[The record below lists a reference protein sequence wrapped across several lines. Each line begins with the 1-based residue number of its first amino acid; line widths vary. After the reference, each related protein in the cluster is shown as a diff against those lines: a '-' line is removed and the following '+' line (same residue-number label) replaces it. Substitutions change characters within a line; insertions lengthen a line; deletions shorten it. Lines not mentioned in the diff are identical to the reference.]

1 MKFLTL
7 RLSGLCLAIIA
18 GAITLF
24 PQTPAPSQATKP
36 QLPPQQQAWEI
47 LNAGVQEKSADKRNQ
62 AVRALGI
69 IPGDL
74 KVIEIAERALQDEK
88 PEVRAAAAVALGL
101 MGSAPSIPKLKDALS
116 DKDGSVVL
124 AAAHSLWSLK
134 DSSAYEVYYG
144 VLTGERKA
152 GGGLISDGMKTLRD
166 RKKMAEFGFEE
177 GIGYIP
183 FAGMGYS
190 AVKALTKDDA
200 SPIRAGAAAIL
211 ANDPDPLSGQ
221 ALVKAASDKSWVVRV
236 AALDALAKRG
246 DPQFISN
253 IVPEMSDEKDA
264 VRYNAAAVV
273 IKLDNDAAAAK
284 AAKEKTAKPKQTK
297 KPAKKKK

>member
-1 MKFLTL
+1 MKFLTS
-7 RLSGLCLAIIA
+7 RPSGLSLAIIA
-18 GAITLF
+18 GAMTLG
-24 PQTPAPSQATKP
+24 PQTPTQSPATKP
-36 QLPPQQQAWEI
+36 VQTPQERAWEI
-47 LNAGVQEKSADKRNQ
+47 LNTGVHEKSADKRNQ

-69 IPGDL
+69 IPGDP
-74 KVIEIAERALQDEK
+74 KVSEIAERALKDEK

-101 MGSAPSIPKLKDALS
+101 MGSVPSIPKLKDALA

-134 DSSAYEVYYG
+134 DTSAYEVYYG

-152 GGGLISDGMKTLRD
+152 GGGLISEGMKTLRD

-211 ANDPDPLSGQ
+211 AKDPDPLSAQ

-236 AALDALAKRG
+236 AALDSLAKRG

-264 VRYNAAAVV
+264 VRYNAAAAV
-273 IKLDNDAAAAK
+273 IKLNDDADAAK
-284 AAKEKTAKPKQTK
+284 AAKEKAAQPKQTK
-297 KPAKKKK
+297 RPTKKKK